1 MILFFF
7 GSVWFFFLHN
17 VQSSFSFKQ
26 DLFPYKEWWV
36 VPAKVAFDQT
46 AWSAI
51 WNSIYYTVVA
61 LLRLDPP
68 ISILNELKATF
79 FPMLTVREHLAF
91 HICFIE
97 IYLFGLLYLKWM
109 LLFETLR
116 LSYIFLHRQVGSCG
130 HLHIS

>member
-1 MILFFF
+1 MFRSGIVGFTLHGSLSHYYYHFCEVSHNDNFLFLVRF
-7 GSVWFFFLHN
+7 GSWNFCVDGLSN
-17 VQSSFSFKQ
+17 FSFKQ

-36 VPAKVAFDQT
+36 VPAKVVFDQT

-79 FPMLTVREHLAF
+79 FPMLTVRDPLAVKY
-91 HICFIE
+91 ICFI
-97 IYLFGLLYLKWM
+97 
-109 LLFETLR
+109 
-116 LSYIFLHRQVGSCG
+116 
-130 HLHIS
+130 

>member
-7 GSVWFFFLHN
+7 GSVWFFFLLN
-17 VQSSFSFKQ
+17 LLSIFSFKQ

-51 WNSIYYTVVA
+51 WNSIYYTAVA

-79 FPMLTVREHLAF
+79 FPMLTVRQPLAF

-97 IYLFGLLYLKWM
+97 II
-109 LLFETLR
+109 
-116 LSYIFLHRQVGSCG
+116 IFFSENNL
-130 HLHIS
+130 